1 MKAADCKAL
10 IILVVA
16 VAVGLL
22 VAVAGSQGGATVAGF
37 PLFALGVA
45 AAFLIQWLAF
55 IPAFKAQTE
64 KYYDLTGALTYISIT
79 VLLVVL
85 TPGVDPRGLL
95 LAAMVVVWAARLGAF
110 LFRRVMKHGK
120 DDRFDELKPS
130 FFRFLNTWTL
140 QGLWVVL
147 TAAAA
152 WIAITSATRVG
163 LDGWALAGVVV
174 WAAGFGIEVVADGQK
189 SRFKADPAN
198 KGRFISTGLW
208 SKSRHPNYFGEIVL
222 WIGVLLVA
230 VPVLEGWQWVAL
242 LSPVFVAFLLV
253 KGSGIPPLEK
263 KADQKW
269 GGQPD
274 YEAYKKNTPV
284 LVPTLRQRSSTGST
298 AGGKRFQEP
307 NSWAASE

>member
-1 MKAADCKAL
+1 MKDADRKAL
-10 IILVVA
+10 IILLVA
-16 VAVGLL
+16 VVVGLL
-22 VAVAGSQGGATVAGF
+22 VAVAGSQGGATAGGF

-45 AAFLIQWLAF
+45 VAFLIQWVAF
-55 IPAFKAQTE
+55 VPAFKAQTE

-79 VLLVVL
+79 VLLVLL
-85 TPGVDPRGLL
+85 TPGVDARGLL
-95 LAAMVVVWAARLGAF
+95 LAAMVVVWAARLGSF
-110 LFRRVMKHGK
+110 LFSRVRRHGK

-152 WIAITSATRVG
+152 WIAITSEIRVG
-163 LDGWALAGVVV
+163 LDGWALAGVLV
-174 WAAGFGIEVVADGQK
+174 WVAGFGIEIVADRQK

-198 KGRFISTGLW
+198 KGKFISTGLW

-230 VPVLEGWQWVAL
+230 APVLEGWQWVAL
-242 LSPVFVAFLLV
+242 LSPVFVALLLI

-269 GGQPD
+269 GGQAD
-274 YEAYKKNTPV
+274 YEAYKKKTPV
-284 LVPTLRQRSSTGST
+284 LVPGVR
-298 AGGKRFQEP
+298 
-307 NSWAASE
+307 

>member
-1 MKAADCKAL
+1 MKDSDRKAL
-10 IILVVA
+10 IIFVVA
-16 VAVGLL
+16 MLVGAL
-22 VAVAGSQGGATVAGF
+22 VAFAGSQGGATVGGF

-85 TPGVDPRGLL
+85 TPGVDARGLL
-95 LAAMVVVWAARLGAF
+95 LAAMVVAWAVRLGSF
-110 LFRRVMKHGK
+110 LFRRVSKHGK
-120 DDRFDELKPS
+120 DDRFDEIKPS
-130 FFRFLNTWTL
+130 FIRFLNTWTV

-152 WIAITSATRVG
+152 WIAITSVARVA
-163 LDGWALAGVVV
+163 LDGWALAGFLV
-174 WAAGFGIEVVADGQK
+174 WAGGFGIEAVADNQK
-189 SRFKADPAN
+189 GRFKADPAN

-222 WIGVLLVA
+222 WTGVLLIA
-230 VPVLEGWQWVAL
+230 VPVLQGWQWLAL
-242 LSPVFVAFLLV
+242 LSPLFVALLLI
-253 KGSGIPPLEK
+253 KGSGIPLLEK
-263 KADQKW
+263 KADRKW
-269 GGQPD
+269 GGEPE

-284 LVPTLRQRSSTGST
+284 LIPKL
-298 AGGKRFQEP
+298 
-307 NSWAASE
+307 

>member
-1 MKAADCKAL
+1 MNDADRKAL
-10 IILVVA
+10 IISVVA
-16 VAVGLL
+16 VVVGLL
-22 VAVAGSQGGATVAGF
+22 VAIAGTQGGATLRSF
-37 PLFALGVA
+37 PLFALAAA

-79 VLLVVL
+79 VLLVLL
-85 TPGVDPRGLL
+85 TPGIDARALL
-95 LAAMVVVWAARLGAF
+95 LAAMVVVWAVRLGSF
-110 LFRRVMKHGK
+110 LFRRVHRHGK

-152 WIAITSATRVG
+152 WIAITSATRVA
-163 LDGWALAGVVV
+163 LDGWALAGVLV
-174 WAAGFGIEVVADGQK
+174 WAAGFGIEIVADSQK
-189 SRFKADPAN
+189 NRFKADPAN
-198 KGRFISTGLW
+198 KGKFISTGLW
-208 SKSRHPNYFGEIVL
+208 SRSRHPNYFGEIVL
-222 WIGVLLVA
+222 WVGVLLVA

-242 LSPVFVAFLLV
+242 LSPVFVALLLI

-263 KADQKW
+263 KADTKW

-274 YEAYKKNTPV
+274 YEAYKRNTPV
-284 LVPTLRQRSSTGST
+284 LVPKVR
-298 AGGKRFQEP
+298 
-307 NSWAASE
+307 

>member
-1 MKAADCKAL
+1 MKDADRKAL
-10 IILVVA
+10 IILLVAAVVG
-16 VAVGLL
+16 VL
-22 VAVAGSQGGATVAGF
+22 VAVAGSQGGATVGGF

-64 KYYDLTGALTYISIT
+64 TYYDLTGALTYISIT
-79 VLLVVL
+79 VLLVLL
-85 TPGVDPRGLL
+85 TPGVDARALL
-95 LAAMVVVWAARLGAF
+95 LAAMVVAWAARLGSF
-110 LFRRVMKHGK
+110 LFRRVRRHGK

-152 WIAITSATRVG
+152 WIAITSATRVA
-163 LDGWALAGVVV
+163 LDAWALAGFVV
-174 WAAGFGIEVVADGQK
+174 WAAGFGIEIAADSQK
-189 SRFKADPAN
+189 RRFKADPAN
-198 KGRFISTGLW
+198 EGKFISTGLW
-208 SKSRHPNYFGEIVL
+208 SRSRHPNYFGEIVL
-222 WIGVLLVA
+222 WIGVLLIA

-242 LSPVFVAFLLV
+242 LSPVFVAFLLI

-263 KADQKW
+263 KADKKW

-284 LVPTLRQRSSTGST
+284 LIPAFR
-298 AGGKRFQEP
+298 
-307 NSWAASE
+307 

>member
-1 MKAADCKAL
+1 MKDADRKAL
-10 IILVVA
+10 IILLVA

-22 VAVAGSQGGATVAGF
+22 VAVAGSQDGATLGGF
-37 PLFALGVA
+37 PLFALGTA

-64 KYYDLTGALTYISIT
+64 KYYDLAGALTYISIT
-79 VLLVVL
+79 VLLVLL
-85 TPGVDPRGLL
+85 TPAVDARGLL
-95 LAAMVVVWAARLGAF
+95 LAAMVVAWAVRLGSF
-110 LFRRVMKHGK
+110 LFRRVHRHGK

-152 WIAITSATRVG
+152 WIAITSATRVE
-163 LDGWALAGVVV
+163 LDGWALAGLLV
-174 WAAGFGIEVVADGQK
+174 WAAGFGIEIVADHQK
-189 SRFKADPAN
+189 NRFKADPAN
-198 KGRFISTGLW
+198 KGKFISTGLW

-242 LSPVFVAFLLV
+242 LSPAFVALLLV

-263 KADQKW
+263 KADRKW
-269 GGQPD
+269 GGQAD
-274 YEAYKKNTPV
+274 YEAYKRKTPV
-284 LVPTLRQRSSTGST
+284 LVPGVR
-298 AGGKRFQEP
+298 
-307 NSWAASE
+307 

>member
-1 MKAADCKAL
+1 MKDADRKAL
-10 IILVVA
+10 IILLVA
-16 VAVGLL
+16 VVVGVL
-22 VAVAGSQGGATVAGF
+22 VAVAGSQGGATVGGF

-64 KYYDLTGALTYISIT
+64 TYYDLTGALTYISIT
-79 VLLVVL
+79 VLLVLL
-85 TPGVDPRGLL
+85 TPGVDARALL
-95 LAAMVVVWAARLGAF
+95 LAAMVVAWAARLGSF
-110 LFRRVMKHGK
+110 LFRRVRRHGK

-152 WIAITSATRVG
+152 WIAITSATRVA
-163 LDGWALAGVVV
+163 LDWWALAGFVV
-174 WAAGFGIEVVADGQK
+174 WAAGFGIEITADSQK
-189 SRFKADPAN
+189 RRFKADPAN
-198 KGRFISTGLW
+198 EGKFISTGLW
-208 SKSRHPNYFGEIVL
+208 SRSRHPNYFGEIVL
-222 WIGVLLVA
+222 WIGVLIIA

-242 LSPVFVAFLLV
+242 LSPVFVAFLLI

-263 KADQKW
+263 KADKKW

-284 LVPTLRQRSSTGST
+284 LIPALR
-298 AGGKRFQEP
+298 
-307 NSWAASE
+307 